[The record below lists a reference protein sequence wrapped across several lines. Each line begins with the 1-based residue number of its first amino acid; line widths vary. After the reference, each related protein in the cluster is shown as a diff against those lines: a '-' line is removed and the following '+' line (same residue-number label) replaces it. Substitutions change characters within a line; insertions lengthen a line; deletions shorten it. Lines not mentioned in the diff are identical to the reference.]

1 MHPRTEE
8 FRTRAADR
16 YGFEVEPHEFP
27 EGTKTA
33 EDAAKAVGCPVE
45 AIASAIAIKTGGQL
59 VVCVTSGANR
69 VSMGAVAEL
78 RGVDEDAVGMA
89 DPDVVADQLG
99 WSIGGVPPFCHD
111 SEVPVY
117 VDETLTGHEE
127 VWAAAGTPQAVFP
140 IAPDRLVELS
150 GGTVAAFAE

>member
-8 FRTRAADR
+8 FQSRAADR
-16 YGFEVEPHEFP
+16 HGFAVEPHEFP

-33 EDAAKAVGCPVE
+33 EDAAEAVGCPVA
-45 AIASAIAIKTGGQL
+45 AIASAIAVDADGEL

-69 VSMGAVAEL
+69 VSMDAVAQL
-78 RGVDEDAVGMA
+78 RGVDADTVGMA
-89 DPDVVADQLG
+89 DPDRVAEVLG

-111 SEVPVY
+111 NEVPVY
-117 VDETLTGHEE
+117 VDETLTDHEE
-127 VWAAAGTPQAVFP
+127 VWAAGGTPQAVFP
-140 IAPDRLVELS
+140 IAPDRLVALS